1 MNIDKQKIETSPHK
15 NTKHTQIPLRL
26 VTEQKKK
33 ENDSFD
39 IIHTKNLTQK

>member
-1 MNIDKQKIETSPHK
+1 MNIDKQKIEMEPPK

-33 ENDSFD
+33 KKM
-39 IIHTKNLTQK
+39 IALIKLIQKI